1 MPKDTTSAR
10 TASRRHN
17 PLHEELASLNTART
31 KPSRS
36 SKHRSPDGED
46 DHHSSNAYVDAG
58 LSRKILRIAREQQ
71 DELQEEEKKNGA
83 SSRRR
88 SNGVISPGGSSTG
101 SGFSASAVRFNAGE
115 YDEESE
121 EEYDG
126 EEYDDDDYE
135 EVEEVVV
142 DEADLDLFNKFLPPS
157 SSTNAPEQRISLA
170 DKILEKIAQHEAAL
184 AGLPFPDS
192 STSPT
197 PSLPPKVIEVY
208 TRVGQLL
215 SRYKSGKLPRAF
227 KIIPSLKNWEE
238 ILFLTRPDQ
247 WSPHACYEATK
258 MFASNLKSNQTQ
270 RFMNNILL
278 ERIRDDIAEHK
289 KLNVHLY
296 RALKKSL
303 YKPAAFFKGF
313 LFPLAASGTC
323 TLREA
328 TIVSSV
334 LTRVSVPVL
343 HSAAALLRLAEM
355 PSSGATAIFIR
366 TLLDKKYALPYKV
379 VDSLVIYFAG
389 FRNVE
394 GSLPVLWHRS
404 LLSFAQRYKNDV
416 SEEQRDV
423 LLDVLLEKGH
433 WEIGPEIRREL
444 VEGRAR
450 GVVNGLN
457 GVNGVNSVNGG
468 QAGDGVVD
476 VEMDL

>member
-10 TASRRHN
+10 TTSRRHN
-17 PLHEELASLNTART
+17 PLHEELASHNTARPR
-31 KPSRS
+31 PSRP

-46 DHHSSNAYVDAG
+46 DHSSNVYVDAG

-71 DELQEEEKKNGA
+71 DELEEEQKRS
-83 SSRRR
+83 SSRGR

-101 SGFSASAVRFNAGE
+101 SGFSASAIRFNADE

-121 EEYDG
+121 EEYAG
-126 EEYDDDDYE
+126 EQYGDDEYE

-142 DEADLDLFNKFLPPS
+142 DEADLDLFNKFLPS
-157 SSTNAPEQRISLA
+157 SSCANPPEQRISLA
-170 DKILEKIAQHEAAL
+170 DKILEKIAQHEASL
-184 AGLPFPDS
+184 AGHPPPNS
-192 STSPT
+192 SAALT

-296 RALKKSL
+296 QALKKSL

-433 WEIGPEIRREL
+433 REIGPEVRREL

-450 GVVNGLN
+450 GAILKDAGEAGARDGGEG
-457 GVNGVNSVNGG
+457 GVWIV
-468 QAGDGVVD
+468 
-476 VEMDL
+476 